1 MLVAIERTKFTYLY
15 KYNQIRVDIYQLIDR
30 PTDELKDMLSNDLS
44 NLIQLFDKALPLF
57 EQDHEIILLE
67 IDKSKLKLHEG
78 ILISFDSVH
87 CIYPLTKTGLQLL
100 DGKINDD
107 FILELPVFENA
118 IEALRF
124 SRSMA
129 IRRATSEKLL
139 NHYNLGSLL
148 KKSLFSLIG
157 SSVEKNLLDKS
168 KPQIFNTFLD
178 HLIAYNKTP
187 SYIPD
192 GNIEHI
198 CKIGAIAI
206 KYLDKPE
213 EVFTNGPFYKSSIKY
228 KSQING
234 SSYLTSYLAFNSI
247 KDIELNSS
255 IEKMIDI
262 ISKDYNGI
270 DIFKVSY
277 FFLAFKSFLNKHDN
291 NIELLNNE
299 IEALITNDKQ
309 CASFVIAM
317 LGYTFSIESIYE
329 GLHKISNAPLLK
341 STQSKISA
349 EIEKR
354 KRKEAEI
361 EKMQVLEKGAIEQEK
376 IKLSQSIQKEEG
388 KIEVVENVPVVAD
401 KLVVEAEIE
410 KAGEEAT
417 GKVIHN
423 PIETVSEPIVIY
435 ENTEKAE
442 VLDSDN
448 TKQQDFEEIKSSTES
463 IQPNST
469 EIEKETLTVQIFKS
483 FVSKEYKTAKQKL
496 WLELIETYFPSM
508 HDEITLE
515 KLLDKLDTIP
525 EVKSN
530 LLKAK
535 KDTNSI
541 KSFFD
546 TNNKKK

>member
-1 MLVAIERTKFTYLY
+1 MIVAIERTKFTYLY
-15 KYNQIRVDIYQLIDR
+15 KYNQIRVDFNQLIDKS
-30 PTDELKDMLSNDLS
+30 TNDLKDMLSNDLS
-44 NLIQLFDKALPLF
+44 SLIQLFNKALPLF

-67 IDKSKLKLHEG
+67 IDKSKLNIQDG
-78 ILISFDSVH
+78 FLISFDSIH

-107 FILELPVFENA
+107 FILEPPVFENA
-118 IEALRF
+118 IEELRY

-139 NHYNLGSLL
+139 IHYNLGALL
-148 KKSLFSLIG
+148 KKSMLSLIE

-168 KPQIFNTFLD
+168 KPQVFNSFLD

-206 KYLDKPE
+206 KYLGKPE

-228 KSQING
+228 KSKLN
-234 SSYLTSYLAFNSI
+234 SHSFLTSYLDFNSI
-247 KDIELNSS
+247 ADSELKLS
-255 IEKMIDI
+255 IEKMVDI
-262 ISKDYNGI
+262 ISKDYTGI
-270 DIFKVSY
+270 DIFKVSF

-299 IEALITNDKQ
+299 IEALIANDKQ
-309 CASFVIAM
+309 SASFVLAM

-354 KRKEAEI
+354 KRTEAEI
-361 EKMQVLEKGAIEQEK
+361 EKKNELEKAAIEQEK
-376 IKLSQSIQKEEG
+376 IRLSQLMQKEET
-388 KIEVVENVPVVAD
+388 KFEVVEKVAIIAD
-401 KLVVEAEIE
+401 EVIVEAGIEKAVVEAV
-410 KAGEEAT
+410 EE
-417 GKVIHN
+417 VIHN

-442 VLDSDN
+442 ELESDN
-448 TKQQDFEEIKSSTES
+448 SKQQDFEEIKSSTES

-496 WLELIETYFPSM
+496 WLELIETYFPSK

-525 EVKSN
+525 EVKDK

-535 KDTNSI
+535 KDKDSI

-546 TNNKKK
+546 SYK